1 MAKKILVIDDEEILT
16 KSFSMLL
23 EKSGYETY
31 TAKNGQDA
39 EILIE
44 SEDIN
49 LVICDIRMPGKNG
62 IETVGAIKKLLKRQ
76 GRDDVPVVF
85 MTGFADEELE
95 KQAGKLRP
103 LSYLLKPFDSI
114 QLLKIIQQQI
124 GK

>member
-62 IETVGAIKKLLKRQ
+62 IETVGAIKKLLKR
-76 GRDDVPVVF
+76 
-85 MTGFADEELE
+85 
-95 KQAGKLRP
+95 
-103 LSYLLKPFDSI
+103 YL
-114 QLLKIIQQQI
+114 
-124 GK
+124 G